1 VTKAPTR
8 VRRLAAG
15 SALAGVAFMLA
26 TGCDPHGETGA
37 PTERSGQAVSEDPYD
52 YAELVVHS
60 IEPGEPTPEGL
71 AYVRAV
77 ADVMAQAEAASAED
91 RIGLLR
97 KGLALPVPAGLGEAE
112 ILRLEMAAALAE
124 TLLERPEGAQVAH
137 DLLMPMLKTERSL
150 PLDRASARA
159 LVALGDASVKTGRDA
174 LAAGSYT
181 RSIRMMSMLRQ
192 ELVNR

>member
-1 VTKAPTR
+1 MTKR
-8 VRRLAAG
+8 RDIRRLATAAF
-15 SALAGVAFMLA
+15 ALTIAA
-26 TGCDPHGETGA
+26 GCDPTGETDT
-37 PTERSGQAVSEDPYD
+37 PTERSGSAVSEDPLD
-52 YAELVVHS
+52 HADLVVHAVAPS
-60 IEPGEPTPEGL
+60 EPTPEGL

-77 ADVMAQAEAASAED
+77 ADVMAQADAARGDDE
-91 RIGLLR
+91 RITILR

-112 ILRLEMAAALAE
+112 ILRLEMAATLAE
-124 TLLERPEGAQVAH
+124 TLLQRPEGAQVAH
-137 DLLMPMLKTERSL
+137 DMLMPMLKTERSL

-174 LAAGSYT
+174 LAAGSYA

>member
-1 VTKAPTR
+1 MTKR
-8 VRRLAAG
+8 RHLRRLATAAF
-15 SALAGVAFMLA
+15 ALSLA
-26 TGCDPHGETGA
+26 AGCDPSGEAGTPSERGA
-37 PTERSGQAVSEDPYD
+37 KVPSEDPLD
-52 YAELVVHS
+52 YADLVVHAV
-60 IEPGEPTPEGL
+60 EPGEPTPEGL

-77 ADVMAQAEAASAED
+77 ADVMAKADAAPGED
-91 RIGLLR
+91 ERISMLR

-112 ILRLEMAAALAE
+112 ILRLELAATLAE

-137 DLLMPMLKTERSL
+137 DMLMPMLKTERSL

-174 LAAGSYT
+174 LAAGSYA
-181 RSIRMMSMLRQ
+181 RSLRMMSMLRQ

>member
-1 VTKAPTR
+1 MTKR
-8 VRRLAAG
+8 RDLRRLATAAF
-15 SALAGVAFMLA
+15 ALSIAA
-26 TGCDPHGETGA
+26 GCDPSGETGE
-37 PTERSGQAVSEDPYD
+37 PSERSGNAASEDPLD
-52 YAELVVHS
+52 YADLVVHAV
-60 IEPGEPTPEGL
+60 EPGEPTPEGL

-77 ADVMAQAEAASAED
+77 ADVMAQAEGADAET
-91 RIGLLR
+91 RITILR

-112 ILRLEMAAALAE
+112 ILRLELAATLAE

-137 DLLMPMLKTERSL
+137 DMLMPMLKTERSL

-174 LAAGSYT
+174 LAAGSYA